1 MHFLC
6 VLQTLVGGRGS
17 SRNRCSEPARDQYQE
32 TVSFLQMC
40 TSKVGEASLE
50 VEGRLVSEQR
60 GRLSGKAGPTFSLCK
75 LHPEALTDKNKS

>member
-17 SRNRCSEPARDQYQE
+17 SRNRCSEPDRDQYQE
-32 TVSFLQMC
+32 TVSFLQTC

-60 GRLSGKAGPTFSLCK
+60 LSSVAGFLARRDPLFHSAGSTPR
-75 LHPEALTDKNKS
+75 H